1 MDLTISRQRVIF
13 DWMFDRKRVS
23 WVLWAENIPKFAN
36 IAEGDFETNATGSNF
51 TSLIVPTAETYRT
64 TYMVK
69 FLLTKAR
76 RNVVLRGNQ
85 GVGKTTLARV
95 ALTEIEQN
103 EDWNSHRIVYTPRTD
118 GKRAKDLL
126 IKGLEWNHGEFL
138 KTRCTERGVCSLM
151 I

>member
-1 MDLTISRQRVIF
+1 
-13 DWMFDRKRVS
+13 
-23 WVLWAENIPKFAN
+23 
-36 IAEGDFETNATGSNF
+36 
-51 TSLIVPTAETYRT
+51 
-64 TYMVK
+64 MVK

-103 EDWNSHRIVYTPRTD
+103 EDWNSHLIVYTPRTD

-126 IKGLEWNHGEFL
+126 MKGLEPRRILEASLYG
-138 KTRCTERGVCSLM
+138 TRGFVH
-151 I
+151 